1 MSHGRDVR
9 ISNRRNGEWG
19 TSGAGSGDGREGSG
33 KRVPRAAVTG
43 ERKSGKVGK
52 AWRTMRHRVLDAVFI
67 VCPKFLFLKNND
79 DGDVSRP
86 IVVGL
91 SV

>member
-1 MSHGRDVR
+1 MSGEPVQRVAVLGERGVR
-9 ISNRRNGEWG
+9 NEW
-19 TSGAGSGDGREGSG
+19 SGQRCPENG
-33 KRVPRAAVTG
+33 KR
-43 ERKSGKVGK
+43 EKLEWRK
-52 AWRTMRHRVLDAVFI
+52 RTMRHCVLDAIFI
-67 VCPKFLFLKNND
+67 VCPKFLFLKKND

>member
-9 ISNRRNGEWG
+9 ISNWRNGERG
-19 TSGAGSGDGREGSG
+19 TSAAGSGDGREGSG
-33 KRVPRAAVTG
+33 ESRKGVTEPCG
-43 ERKSGKVGK
+43 
-52 AWRTMRHRVLDAVFI
+52 I
-67 VCPKFLFLKNND
+67 VSSMLFLSFVLNFYFLKKND